1 MTPPAEQGERRA
13 PTYDAGPARRAQHA
27 LELALARW
35 REHASLPVD
44 PPYDD
49 PADLKTFTGPA
60 QAYVVE
66 VLAWMRALDDFYR
79 GQQTGVTARPGYREA
94 RLRRMGILL
103 DGARFAVNKSL
114 HVLITPVRMPPVQLR
129 AVASLGSPPMAPVI
143 PPAAI
148 YLWPDLSGLPVDSKE
163 SPKAREAYAARYA
176 HQSVGTTI
184 DELAAWFVEAWK
196 P

>member
-1 MTPPAEQGERRA
+1 MTPSAERGERRA
-13 PTYDAGPARRAQHA
+13 PAGDPGPARRAQRA

-35 REHASLPVD
+35 RGHASLPFA

-49 PADLKTFTGPA
+49 PADLATFTGPA

-143 PPAAI
+143 PPAN
-148 YLWPDLSGLPVDSKE
+148 YLWPDLSSLPVDRRE
-163 SPKAREAYAARYA
+163 IAKAREAYATRYV
-176 HQSVGTTI
+176 HQSVRAMI
-184 DELAAWFVEAWK
+184 DELAAWFVETWN